1 MTRTP
6 KRRDTGEGEA
16 PVLYE
21 SVGRVTFLDQ
31 FGDPAF
37 LPPADVNESAVEVVI
52 RMELPGVRE
61 NEVAVFVQG
70 EAIEVIGEK
79 KQDPCGSEASFLCL
93 ERTFG
98 KFRRMFEVTGCLNMG
113 LVKAVLKGGI
123 LMLSIPKCEE
133 RRGKRRR
140 IKVMAKEE

>member
-1 MTRTP
+1 
-6 KRRDTGEGEA
+6 
-16 PVLYE
+16 
-21 SVGRVTFLDQ
+21 
-31 FGDPAF
+31 
-37 LPPADVNESAVEVVI
+37 
-52 RMELPGVRE
+52 VRE

-70 EAIEVIGEK
+70 ESIEVIGEK
-79 KQDPCGSEASFLCL
+79 KRDSCGSEASFLCL

-113 LVKAVLKGGI
+113 LVKAVLTGGI

>member
-1 MTRTP
+1 MSRTP
-6 KRRDTGEGEA
+6 KRRVREEGED
-16 PVLYE
+16 PVLDE
-21 SVGRVTFLDQ
+21 SVGRLTFLDP

-37 LPPADVNESAVEVVI
+37 LPPADVNESAVGVVI
-52 RMELPGVRE
+52 RVELPGVQE

-70 EAIEVIGEK
+70 ESIEVIGEK
-79 KQDPCGSEASFLCL
+79 KRDSCGSEASFLCL

-98 KFRRMFEVTGCLNMG
+98 KFRRTFEVTGCLNMG
-113 LVKAVLKGGI
+113 LVKAQLTGGI

>member
-1 MTRTP
+1 MSRTP
-6 KRRDTGEGEA
+6 KRKERGEGEA
-16 PVLYE
+16 PVLHE
-21 SVGRVTFLDQ
+21 SVGRVTFLDP

-37 LPPADVNESAVEVVI
+37 LPPADVNESAVEMVI

-70 EAIEVIGEK
+70 GTIEVIGEK
-79 KQDPCGSEASFLCL
+79 KQGSCGSEASFLCL

-98 KFRRMFEVTGCLNMG
+98 KFRRTFEVTGCLNMG

-123 LMLSIPKCEE
+123 LMLCIPKCEE

>member
-1 MTRTP
+1 MSRTP

-21 SVGRVTFLDQ
+21 SVGRVTFLDP

-37 LPPADVNESAVEVVI
+37 LPPADVYEGAGEVVI

-61 NEVAVFVQG
+61 KEVAVFVQG
-70 EAIEVIGEK
+70 ETIEVIGEK
-79 KQDPCGSEASFLCL
+79 KQDPCGSESSFLCL

-98 KFRRMFEVTGCLNMG
+98 KFRRTFEVTGCLNMG
-113 LVKAVLKGGI
+113 LVKAVLKGGV

-133 RRGKRRR
+133 RRGMRRR
-140 IKVMAKEE
+140 IKVLAKEE